1 MNAPT
6 NPMVVIELHARAYR
20 EAKDVLVERA
30 QALHDELQASQRRA
44 MRGLRSAVATLNEK
58 RDELQHA
65 LEEQPQLFTKPR
77 TVVFHGVK
85 VGFKLGAGKIDWADD
100 DQVVKLARK
109 YFPQQFDLLVKT
121 TEKPLKEGLKNLTAV
136 ELKKLGVSVEG
147 TEDVPV
153 ISDTTAS
160 VDKLVKALLK
170 GAEDEAES

>member
-1 MNAPT
+1 MNAST

-30 QALHDELQASQRRA
+30 QALHDEMQAAQRRA
-44 MRGLRSAVATLNEK
+44 MRGLRTAVAAVNER

-65 LEEQPQLFTKPR
+65 LEEQPHLFAKPR

-85 VGFKLGAGKIDWADD
+85 VGFKLGAGKIDWEDD
-100 DQVVKLARK
+100 DQVVKLIRK

-121 TEKPLKEGLKNLTAV
+121 TEKPIKDALKSLTAV
-136 ELKKLGVSVEG
+136 ELKKLGVTVEG

-170 GAEDEAES
+170 GAEDEAQS